1 MFRVSAIAAVFA
13 LGLAAAHAQAPPPQL
28 GQAAIPPPH
37 QAQPGEGCFNRQ
49 EQRGFV
55 LAGRAI
61 RLGFALRAI
70 RAQDG
75 DELVRAEL
83 CRSPARIPR
92 YGGTWTGETTTSTTR
107 SVDDR
112 NRRPSRHHVSGRRQE
127 RVWSVG
133 SNSSNSGASIVW
145 LPG

>member
-1 MFRVSAIAAVFA
+1 MFRVSAIAAVLA
-13 LGLAAAHAQAPPPQL
+13 LGLVTARAQAPPQL
-28 GQAAIPPPH
+28 GQAAVPPH

-83 CRSPARIPR
+83 CR
-92 YGGTWTGETTTSTTR
+92 
-107 SVDDR
+107 
-112 NRRPSRHHVSGRRQE
+112 
-127 RVWSVG
+127 
-133 SNSSNSGASIVW
+133 NSSGLVYVLTILSRSGKVSRAVVDART
-145 LPG
+145 GAVVKDR